1 MKKNN
6 LLKVFSAAVIVSTLS
21 VTELSNVQI
30 PAKVAT
36 AAENTPSSAVYDIPV
51 KLMNYY
57 TPNKLSMG
65 NAAMVKA
72 TVQKIGNQF
81 KYTVILKDITFLGMS
96 DGIRKFWVEGKK
108 IPLKSI
114 TYPDPNVK
122 NPVQVEFM
130 SPALK
135 DSFDVEV
142 FVNAMEQIMPG
153 AGRQKAKLTFDT
165 SKVPSSINDLTSEET
180 KTEEIPYKT
189 TKVENPN
196 LEKGTEKVKTPGK
209 KGVKTVVY
217 TVVTKA
223 DGTQT
228 KTVKSESITQQPVD
242 EVIEVGTKVVQQNNQ
257 IQQTVVKS
265 GYVVPIKL
273 LNYYEN
279 NKLSMG
285 HAAMVDAF
293 VYQENGVYNYVITM
307 KDITFLGQT
316 DGVSAFWVNGKKVDL
331 YEVKIPGLL
340 HPKQAVFTS
349 TKKLDKVEVEVF
361 VNTMEKIMPGGGR
374 KKAILTFDW
383 SKAKLDERTVPT
395 SSTPKVD
402 GGIGG
407 PSDNGGRVD
416 NSILPR
422 TGLETSSSL
431 LAGAIT
437 LMGAVLLG
445 RRKQK

>member
-21 VTELSNVQI
+21 VTELSNVQL

-72 TVQKIGNQF
+72 TVQKVGNQF

-96 DGIRKFWVEGKK
+96 DGIRKFWVEGKE

-114 TYPDPNVK
+114 TYPDPKVI
-122 NPVQVEFM
+122 NPVQVEFT

-135 DSFDVEV
+135 SSFDVEV

-153 AGRQKAKLTFDT
+153 GGRQKAKLTFDT
-165 SKVPSSINDLTSEET
+165 SKVPSSINDLISEET

-228 KTVKSESITQQPVD
+228 KTVKSEAVTQQPVN
-242 EVIEVGTKVVQQNNQ
+242 EVIEVGTKVVQQKQPQKNMVTYFDNVTVKLMHAYEQGRPSMGNPALDGIVVYKDGDTYHYIVKFKDLTFPFGGKSFTDGIKRFWVKGVEYPVTRTGGPNNQ
-257 IQQTVVKS
+257 VQV
-265 GYVVPIKL
+265 
-273 LNYYEN
+273 
-279 NKLSMG
+279 
-285 HAAMVDAF
+285 H
-293 VYQENGVYNYVITM
+293 
-307 KDITFLGQT
+307 
-316 DGVSAFWVNGKKVDL
+316 
-331 YEVKIPGLL
+331 
-340 HPKQAVFTS
+340 FTS
-349 TKKLDKVEVEVF
+349 KEKLTNVPVAVY
-361 VNTMEKIMPGGGR
+361 VQTMENIMPGGG
-374 KKAILTFDW
+374 KQNAILAIDW
-383 SKAKLDERTVPT
+383 SKATERQGEAPV
-395 SSTPKVD
+395 
-402 GGIGG
+402 GGGEPGG
-407 PSDNGGRVD
+407 GSNNG
-416 NSILPR
+416 ILPR